1 MNFSQ
6 DCCFFLNLVHSSES
20 KKKLDLGRN
29 FMRTTTTIIS
39 SMVSIPWFY
48 SISMYTSVNYCSIHN
63 KTYIQYLLLYV
74 YIYICAPH
82 NISIW
87 FSILGNKH
95 FVGTTHEQHVY
106 KKTLSLSKISSFGP
120 FPPFHQRLKPLKAAV
135 PWVMGVWNLGVGA
148 GWAELCSGLS
158 ARKNIPRWQ
167 KRTHDTVYNPENSWI
182 SPKKGGPVQKER
194 IVLQFAIFQGTCGC
208 FLGVFLLGCSYGSRD
223 ASFNKNKSRLNCGCS
238 LKPLRNDLH
247 FPLVS

>member
-106 KKTLSLSKISSFGP
+106 KKTLSLSKISSFGR
-120 FPPFHQRLKPLKAAV
+120 FLLSTNGWSRWSRV

-148 GWAELCSGLS
+148 VGQNSVQGWVPG
-158 ARKNIPRWQ
+158 K
-167 KRTHDTVYNPENSWI
+167 I
-182 SPKKGGPVQKER
+182 SPGGKKEHMIQYTILKTHESPLKRGASSKGKD
-194 IVLQFAIFQGTCGC
+194 C
-208 FLGVFLLGCSYGSRD
+208 FTICYFSGDMWMFFGGVFVG
-223 ASFNKNKSRLNCGCS
+223 
-238 LKPLRNDLH
+238 
-247 FPLVS
+247 V